1 MPLSDSTR
9 RWLALAAIVVYWLLL
24 FVLTHL
30 PGEDRPQA
38 EQWEIPHLD
47 KLVHAMAFA
56 GLAALASVAVASFR
70 TVTWPVFVGIAA
82 TLALY
87 AAMDELTQGLVRF
100 RVPDYRD
107 WVADIVGIVAGC
119 FLFWIVQ
126 RALVRG
132 ADAAVTAGAAK

>member
-1 MPLSDSTR
+1 
-9 RWLALAAIVVYWLLL
+9 
-24 FVLTHL
+24 
-30 PGEDRPQA
+30 
-38 EQWEIPHLD
+38 
-47 KLVHAMAFA
+47 
-56 GLAALASVAVASFR
+56 
-70 TVTWPVFVGIAA
+70 VFVGIAA

-107 WVADIVGIVAGC
+107 WVADILGIVAGC